1 MKRNI
6 SDILHNADDK
16 TVRRIADSYT
26 AADKKAAERIYHKA
40 LSRMD
45 MADDDEVRGTDV
57 VRRSPALH
65 RVFLAAACLLV
76 VCGAVFGIM
85 KMKAPDRKPVDDS
98 PVIVA
103 TGTTLTSDIIEDST
117 ADTTHTVAVVTD
129 EAAVETTDNLAHQ
142 TVTSGKT
149 AVSTD
154 NSENAV
160 HETTRPAAGTTVRR
174 TTDRAAAKTTA
185 KTAAKTTDKTGTKTT
200 TTAAATTTQVKPMS
214 KNLTLKDVIE
224 LSKKKDALTWS
235 DFTEYIYQDIG
246 SGLYIWEFRINEGS
260 GYTLWVGGVPPEKPL
275 YIRLLRGI
283 NKKEYPA
290 TEGIDT
296 KNGID
301 IRYDDVQSF
310 INETQPDREY
320 EGIIYLDDVLKLAKK
335 GSALRIGDFREYS
348 NYYNYFDPTRNMK
361 FIVIDR
367 SNWYLTVKK
376 SESSDALAVCTLS
389 DQTGGHSID
398 MTRNSYEDVLEAVNE
413 WTFKEAI
420 LSAPVAGSLTM
431 DDVIRLHNEK
441 GKQLSPEDFAPY
453 TYEDY
458 SFNGDLIIKFR
469 VTDGENWKL
478 PKNEEVYLT
487 LRLGYGRPLISAT
500 LHNADLSKC
509 TDMINPLPYSGD
521 GTATQFDLEMT
532 LNSKKPW
539 FCE

>member
-26 AADKKAAERIYHKA
+26 AADKKTSERIYRKA
-40 LSRMD
+40 LSCMD
-45 MADDDEVRGTDV
+45 MVDDDEVRGTDV
-57 VRRSPALH
+57 VHRSPALH
-65 RVFLAAACLLV
+65 RVFLAAACLMV

-85 KMKAPDRKPVDDS
+85 KIKAPDRKPVDDS

-103 TGTTLTSDIIEDST
+103 TGTTLTSDIIESSS

-129 EAAVETTDNLAHQ
+129 EAAVETTDNSAHQ
-142 TVTSGKT
+142 PVTSGKT

-160 HETTRPAAGTTVRR
+160 LETTRPAAGTTVRR

-235 DFTEYIYQDIG
+235 DFTGYIYQDIG

-275 YIRLLRGI
+275 YIKLLRGI

-310 INETQPDREY
+310 INETQPEREY

-335 GSALRIGDFREYS
+335 GSALRISDFREYS

-376 SESSDALAVCTLS
+376 SASSDALAVCKLS

-441 GKQLSPEDFAPY
+441 GQQLSPEDFAPY

-469 VTDGENWKL
+469 VTDGEKWKL

-487 LRLGYGRPLISAT
+487 LRLGYGRPLLSAT

-521 GTATQFDLEMT
+521 GTATQFDLEKT

>member
-26 AADKKAAERIYHKA
+26 AADKKTSERIYRKA

-57 VRRSPALH
+57 VHRSPALH

-85 KMKAPDRKPVDDS
+85 KLKAPDRKPVDDT
-98 PVIVA
+98 PVIMA
-103 TGTTLTSDIIEDST
+103 TATTVVSDNIESSS

-129 EAAVETTDNLAHQ
+129 EAAVKTTDNPAHQ
-142 TVTSGKT
+142 PVTSGKT

-154 NSENAV
+154 NSENDV
-160 HETTRPAAGTTVRR
+160 PETPRPAAGTTARR

-185 KTAAKTTDKTGTKTT
+185 KTAAKTTDKTGPKTT

-235 DFTEYIYQDIG
+235 DFTGYIYQDIG

-275 YIRLLRGI
+275 YIELFRGI

-290 TEGIDT
+290 MEGIDT

-310 INETQPDREY
+310 INGSQPEREY

-376 SESSDALAVCTLS
+376 SASSDALAVCTLS
-389 DQTGGHSID
+389 DQTSGHSID

-441 GKQLSPEDFAPY
+441 GQQLSPEDLAPY

-509 TDMINPLPYSGD
+509 TDMINPLPYSGS
-521 GTATQFDLEMT
+521 GTATQIDLEMT

>member
-26 AADKKAAERIYHKA
+26 AADKKTSERIYRKA

-57 VRRSPALH
+57 VRRSHALH
-65 RVFLAAACLLV
+65 RVFLAAACLMV

-85 KMKAPDRKPVDDS
+85 KIKAPDRKPVDDS

-103 TGTTLTSDIIEDST
+103 TGTTLTADIIESSS

-129 EAAVETTDNLAHQ
+129 EAAVKTTDNPAHQ
-142 TVTSGKT
+142 PVTSGKT

-160 HETTRPAAGTTVRR
+160 NETTRPAAGTTVRR
-174 TTDRAAAKTTA
+174 TTDRAAAKTTS

-200 TTAAATTTQVKPMS
+200 TTAAVTTTQVKPMS

-235 DFTEYIYQDIG
+235 DFTGYIYQDIG

-260 GYTLWVGGVPPEKPL
+260 GYTVWVGGVPPEKPL
-275 YIRLLRGI
+275 YIELFRGI

-290 TEGIDT
+290 MEGIDT

-310 INETQPDREY
+310 INESQPEREY
-320 EGIIYLDDVLKLAKK
+320 EGIIYLEDVLKLAKK
-335 GSALRIGDFREYS
+335 GSALRIGDFREFS

-376 SESSDALAVCTLS
+376 SASSDALAVCTLS

-441 GKQLSPEDFAPY
+441 GQQLSPEDFAPY

-509 TDMINPLPYSGD
+509 TDMINPLPYSGS
-521 GTATQFDLEMT
+521 GTATQFDLERE

>member
-16 TVRRIADSYT
+16 TIRRIADSYT
-26 AADKKAAERIYHKA
+26 AADKKTSERIYRKA

-57 VRRSPALH
+57 VHRSPALH
-65 RVFLAAACLLV
+65 RVFLAAACLMV

-85 KMKAPDRKPVDDS
+85 KIKAPDRKPVDDS

-103 TGTTLTSDIIEDST
+103 TGTTLTSDIIESSS

-129 EAAVETTDNLAHQ
+129 EAAVETTDNSAHQ
-142 TVTSGKT
+142 PVTSGKT

-160 HETTRPAAGTTVRR
+160 LETTRPAAGTTVRR

-185 KTAAKTTDKTGTKTT
+185 KTAAKTTDKTGTITT

-235 DFTEYIYQDIG
+235 DFTGYIYQDIG

-310 INETQPDREY
+310 INETQPEREY

-376 SESSDALAVCTLS
+376 SASSDALAVCTLS

-398 MTRNSYEDVLEAVNE
+398 MTRNSYEDILEAINE
-413 WTFKEAI
+413 WTFKAAI
-420 LSAPVAGSLTM
+420 LGAPVAGSLTM

-441 GKQLSPEDFAPY
+441 GQQLSPEDFAPY

-469 VTDGENWKL
+469 VTDGEKWKL

-509 TDMINPLPYSGD
+509 TDMVNPLPYSGD
-521 GTATQFDLEMT
+521 GTATQFDLEKT

>member
-129 EAAVETTDNLAHQ
+129 EAAVETNDNPAHQ
-142 TVTSGKT
+142 PVTSGKI

-154 NSENAV
+154 NIENAV
-160 HETTRPAAGTTVRR
+160 LETTRPAAGTTARR

-235 DFTEYIYQDIG
+235 DFTGYIYQDIG

>member
-16 TVRRIADSYT
+16 SVRRIAESYN
-26 AADKKAAERIYHKA
+26 AADKKTSQRIYRKA
-40 LSRMD
+40 LSRMG
-45 MADDDEVRGTDV
+45 MADDEEVMGIDV
-57 VRRSPALH
+57 VLRSPVLH
-65 RVFLAAACLLV
+65 RVFLAAACIMV
-76 VCGAVFGIM
+76 ICGAVLGIM
-85 KMKAPDRKPVDDS
+85 KMKAPDRKPVDDT
-98 PVIVA
+98 PVIMA
-103 TGTTLTSDIIEDST
+103 TATTVVSDNIEDST
-117 ADTTHTVAVVTD
+117 AGNTHTVAVVTD
-129 EAAVETTDNLAHQ
+129 EAAVETTDNSDHQ
-142 TVTSGKT
+142 PVTSGKT

-154 NSENAV
+154 NSENDV
-160 HETTRPAAGTTVRR
+160 PETTCPAAGTTARR
-174 TTDRAAAKTTA
+174 TTDRATVKTTA
-185 KTAAKTTDKTGTKTT
+185 KTSAKTTDRTGTKTTT

-224 LSKKKDALTWS
+224 LSKKKDDLTWS
-235 DFTEYIYQDIG
+235 GFTGYIYQDIG

-275 YIRLLRGI
+275 YIKLFRGI

-290 TEGIDT
+290 MEGIDT

-310 INETQPDREY
+310 INEIQPERE
-320 EGIIYLDDVLKLAKK
+320 
-335 GSALRIGDFREYS
+335 
-348 NYYNYFDPTRNMK
+348 
-361 FIVIDR
+361 
-367 SNWYLTVKK
+367 
-376 SESSDALAVCTLS
+376 
-389 DQTGGHSID
+389 
-398 MTRNSYEDVLEAVNE
+398 
-413 WTFKEAI
+413 EAI

-441 GKQLSPEDFAPY
+441 GQQLSPEDFAPY

-487 LRLGYGRPLISAT
+487 LLLGYGRPLISAT

-509 TDMINPLPYSGD
+509 TDMVNPLPYSGD

>member
-26 AADKKAAERIYHKA
+26 AADKKTSDRIYHKA

-45 MADDDEVRGTDV
+45 MVDDDEVRGTDV

-85 KMKAPDRKPVDDS
+85 KIKAPDRKPVDDS

-103 TGTTLTSDIIEDST
+103 TGTTLTSDIIESSS

-129 EAAVETTDNLAHQ
+129 EAAVETTDNSDHQ
-142 TVTSGKT
+142 PVTSGKT

-160 HETTRPAAGTTVRR
+160 LETTRPAAGTTVRR

-235 DFTEYIYQDIG
+235 DFTGYIYQDIG

-260 GYTLWVGGVPPEKPL
+260 GYTVWVGGVPPEKPL

-310 INETQPDREY
+310 INETQPEREY

-335 GSALRIGDFREYS
+335 GSALRIGDFREFS

-376 SESSDALAVCTLS
+376 SASSDALAVCTLS

-413 WTFKEAI
+413 WTFKAAI
-420 LSAPVAGSLTM
+420 LGAPVAGSLTM

-441 GKQLSPEDFAPY
+441 GQQLSPEDFAPY

-521 GTATQFDLEMT
+521 GTATQFDLEKT

>member
-26 AADKKAAERIYHKA
+26 AADKKTSDRIYHKA

-45 MADDDEVRGTDV
+45 MVDDDEVRGTDV

-85 KMKAPDRKPVDDS
+85 KIKAPDRKPVDDS

-103 TGTTLTSDIIEDST
+103 TGTTLTSDIIESSS

-129 EAAVETTDNLAHQ
+129 EAAVETTDNSDHQ
-142 TVTSGKT
+142 PVTSGKT

-160 HETTRPAAGTTVRR
+160 LETTRPAAGTTVRR

-235 DFTEYIYQDIG
+235 DFTGYIYQDIG

-260 GYTLWVGGVPPEKPL
+260 GYTVWVGGVPPEKPL

-310 INETQPDREY
+310 INETQPEREY

-335 GSALRIGDFREYS
+335 GSALRIGDFREFS

-376 SESSDALAVCTLS
+376 SASSDALAVCTLS

-441 GKQLSPEDFAPY
+441 GQQLSPEDFAPY

-509 TDMINPLPYSGD
+509 TDMVNPLPYSGD
-521 GTATQFDLEMT
+521 GTATQFDLEKT

>member
-26 AADKKAAERIYHKA
+26 AADKKTSQRIYRKA

-57 VRRSPALH
+57 VHRSPALH

-76 VCGAVFGIM
+76 VCGAVLGIM

-103 TGTTLTSDIIEDST
+103 TGTTLTSDIIESSS

-129 EAAVETTDNLAHQ
+129 EAAVKTTDNPDHQ
-142 TVTSGKT
+142 PVTSGKT

-154 NSENAV
+154 NSVNAV

-174 TTDRAAAKTTA
+174 TTDRATAKTTA
-185 KTAAKTTDKTGTKTT
+185 KTAAKTTDRTGTKTT

-235 DFTEYIYQDIG
+235 DFTGYIYQDIG

-260 GYTLWVGGVPPEKPL
+260 GYTVWVGGVPPEKPL
-275 YIRLLRGI
+275 YIRLFRGI

-310 INETQPDREY
+310 INETQPEREY

-376 SESSDALAVCTLS
+376 SASSDALAVCTLS

-441 GKQLSPEDFAPY
+441 GQQLSPEDFAPY

-458 SFNGDLIIKFR
+458 SFNGDLIIKYR

-478 PKNEEVYLT
+478 PQNEEVYLT

>member
-26 AADKKAAERIYHKA
+26 AADKKTSERIYRKA

-65 RVFLAAACLLV
+65 RVFLAAACIMV
-76 VCGAVFGIM
+76 ICGAVLGIM

-103 TGTTLTSDIIEDST
+103 TGTTLTSDIIESSS

-129 EAAVETTDNLAHQ
+129 EAAVETTDNSDHKP
-142 TVTSGKT
+142 VTSGKT

-154 NSENAV
+154 NSENDV
-160 HETTRPAAGTTVRR
+160 PETTRPAAGTTIRR

-235 DFTEYIYQDIG
+235 DFTGYIYQDIG

-260 GYTLWVGGVPPEKPL
+260 GYTVWVGGVPPEKPL

-310 INETQPDREY
+310 INESQPEREY

-376 SESSDALAVCTLS
+376 SASSDALAVCTLS

-441 GKQLSPEDFAPY
+441 GQQLSPEDFAPY

-487 LRLGYGRPLISAT
+487 LRLGYGRPLLSAT

-509 TDMINPLPYSGD
+509 TDMINPLPYSGS
-521 GTATQFDLEMT
+521 GTATQFDLEKT